1 MDAKNSKEKKR
12 LDLLEAGRRFGLK
25 RGLYSLSLDC
35 LAKET
40 GISKRTI
47 YKHYGTRD
55 AFLEALIQ
63 YDGIA
68 WREWV
73 LDAVREQ
80 SDAPLKR
87 VYIFFET
94 LVAWSRLPEFH
105 GCLFAQVISSP
116 AAFPDDVCHAAREQ
130 LDSVRQYIVTQLR
143 KARVAVP
150 DTRADALLMPT
161 VVLLSGAGSHVC
173 AEPGESLL
181 LLAAKLLRR
190 SSKPEIE
197 QPNGCC

>member
-12 LDLLEAGRRFGLK
+12 LDLLETGRRFGLE
-25 RGLYSLSLDC
+25 RGLQSLSLEC

-47 YKHYGTRD
+47 YKYYGTRD

-80 SDAPLKR
+80 SDVPLKR

-94 LVAWSRLPEFH
+94 LVAWSCLPEFH
-105 GCLFAQVISSP
+105 GCLFAQVLSSP
-116 AAFPDDVCHAAREQ
+116 AAFPEKVCHAAREQ
-130 LDSVRQYIVTQLR
+130 LDFVRQYILTHLR
-143 KARVAVP
+143 KARINVP
-150 DTRADALLMPT
+150 DTQTDALLMPT

-173 AEPGESLL
+173 ADPGRCLL

-190 SSKPEIE
+190 SSKPETE
-197 QPNGCC
+197 